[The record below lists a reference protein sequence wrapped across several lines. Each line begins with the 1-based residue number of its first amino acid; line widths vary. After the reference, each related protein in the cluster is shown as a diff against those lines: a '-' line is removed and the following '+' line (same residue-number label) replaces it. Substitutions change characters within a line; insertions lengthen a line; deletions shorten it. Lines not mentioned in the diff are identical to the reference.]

1 MGQEITDSE
10 FDESAFVEFRRRLDA
25 ETLLLKDWLEQGRL
39 HTRQRCFGFEIEG
52 WLIDGQARPAAR
64 NQEFLEALADPLV
77 VPELARFNFEINSDP
92 VSLAPGGLDLTHDAL
107 LARWQHCEA
116 AAAGLGLRP
125 LLTGILPTV
134 RSSDLSLARM
144 SPLQRYRAINDQVF
158 RLRHGKPIVLDI
170 AGAEHLSHQH
180 DDVMLE
186 AGTTSLQIHVLVDAA
201 EAARAFNVC
210 KMISAVTVGV
220 AANSPFLFGR
230 QLWQE
235 TRIPLFEQAVAVG
248 GSQYSK
254 RVTFGIT
261 YAKESILECFEANRI
276 WYPVLLPDL
285 KDVAPEELAHLRL
298 HNGTIWRWNRPL
310 IGFNQKG
317 EPHCRIEHRV
327 VAAGPTPVDA
337 IANTALF
344 LGLFEALMRS
354 PEPLESLLPFPVA
367 RDNFYAAA
375 RDGLAARV
383 CWLNG
388 QTGTLA
394 ELLSSRLLVTAAE
407 GLARAGLA
415 PAEIDRWLGVIRGR
429 VERRV
434 TGADWQIAWVRRHGR
449 DFAGL
454 VDTYAEKQASNVPVH
469 EWSLK

>member
-1 MGQEITDSE
+1 MGQEIADSE

-25 ETLLLKDWLEQGRL
+25 ETALLKNWLAQGRL
-39 HTRQRCFGFEIEG
+39 RSRQRCFGFEIEG
-52 WLIDGQARPAAR
+52 WLIDAQARPVAR
-64 NQEFLEALADPLV
+64 NQEFLAALEDPMV
-77 VPELARFNFEINSDP
+77 VPELALFNFEINSDP
-92 VSLAPGGLDLTHDAL
+92 VNLAPGALDKTHDAL
-107 LARWQHCEA
+107 LARWRHCEEA
-116 AAAGLGLRP
+116 AGGLGLRP
-125 LLTGILPTV
+125 LMTGILPTV

-158 RLRHGKPIVLDI
+158 RLRRGKPIVLDI
-170 AGAEHLSHQH
+170 EGVEHLTHEH

-235 TRIPLFEQAVAVG
+235 TRVPLFEQAVAVG
-248 GSQYSK
+248 ATEYSK
-254 RVTFGIT
+254 RVTFGVA
-261 YAKESILECFEANRI
+261 YAQASIMECFEANRT
-276 WYPVLLPDL
+276 WYPVILPDL
-285 KDVAPEELAHLRL
+285 MDVAPEQLAHLRL

-310 IGFNQKG
+310 IGFSAEG

-327 VAAGPTPVDA
+327 VSAGPTPIDA

-354 PEPLESLLPFPVA
+354 PESLESLLPFAVA

-375 RDGLAARV
+375 RYGLAANVR
-383 CWLNG
+383 WMNDR
-388 QTGTLA
+388 TGSLA
-394 ELLSSRLLVTAAE
+394 ELLKSQLLGTAAH
-407 GLARAGLA
+407 GLELAGLE
-415 PAEIDRWLGVIRGR
+415 PAEIDSWLGVIRGR
-429 VERRV
+429 VENRM
-434 TGADWQIAWVRRHGR
+434 TGADWQVAWTQRHGR
-449 DFAGL
+449 DFSAL
-454 VDTYAEKQASNVPVH
+454 VDTYAERQASNTPVH